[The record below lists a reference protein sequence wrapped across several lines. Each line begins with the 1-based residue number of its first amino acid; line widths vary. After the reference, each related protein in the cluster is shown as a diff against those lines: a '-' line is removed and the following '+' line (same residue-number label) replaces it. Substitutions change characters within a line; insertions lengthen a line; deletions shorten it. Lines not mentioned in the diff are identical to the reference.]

1 MTMLN
6 NNLKVTASALAAV
19 FVTILLG
26 LTFVD
31 ATSIARV
38 HRSGD
43 ASFLVATSAL
53 IR

>member
-1 MTMLN
+1 MTILK
-6 NNLKVTASALAAV
+6 NNLKVTASALGAM

-43 ASFLVATSAL
+43 TSFLMVTSGL